1 MAFAAH
7 DQIHGGFFI
16 WEMEQKKRVINWEKI
31 ELDYRA
37 GVKTLREIADEH
49 NVSHVAI
56 TKRANRD
63 EWTRDL
69 TARIRA
75 KTEALLSK
83 SLVNK
88 EVTKEERLK
97 ESEIIDVNAQNNALI
112 QIKQRKDVTRMR
124 DIVAKLAEE
133 LEAQESF
140 NARVDCTK
148 KLTESMKSLIDL
160 ERRVYKIDDDVSVDS
175 NKRVSIKV
183 NFYDA

>member
-1 MAFAAH
+1 
-7 DQIHGGFFI
+7 
-16 WEMEQKKRVINWEKI
+16 MEQKKRVINWEKI

-49 NVSHVAI
+49 GIAHGSI
-56 TKRANRD
+56 TKRITKD
-63 EWTRDL
+63 GWTRDI
-69 TARIRA
+69 TARVKA
-75 KTEALLSK
+75 KADELVSK
-83 SLVNK
+83 SLASK
-88 EVTKEERLK
+88 EASKLK
-97 ESEIIDVNAQNNALI
+97 EGEIIDVNAQVNATI

-124 DIVAKLAEE
+124 DIVAKLSEE
-133 LEAQESF
+133 LENQESF